1 MLTDITLGVDLAA
14 VCTRTFSSFS
24 IGNLMTRQ
32 SRAISYAVRTVLYMN
47 LHESKHNSQR
57 AKLQQMSIDYTIDIV
72 IALLNT
78 VCFVNISIPKAK
90 AKHICEEFKFAGS

>member
-1 MLTDITLGVDLAA
+1 MPY
-14 VCTRTFSSFS
+14 R
-24 IGNLMTRQ
+24 
-32 SRAISYAVRTVLYMN
+32 YAVLYSN

-57 AKLQQMSIDYTIDIV
+57 AKLQQMSILYSILDIDIV

-90 AKHICEEFKFAGS
+90 AKGKHICEEFKFAGS